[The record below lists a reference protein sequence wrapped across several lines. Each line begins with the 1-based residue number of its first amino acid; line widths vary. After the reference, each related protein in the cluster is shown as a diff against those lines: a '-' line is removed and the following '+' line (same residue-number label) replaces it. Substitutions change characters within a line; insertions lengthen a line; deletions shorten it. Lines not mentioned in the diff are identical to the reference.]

1 MGQYQQ
7 NMNQQNNNKQQQQQK
22 SVKKVQNDNN
32 MPPFESH
39 MTLSAALNL
48 KVHDKI
54 DHRDQAGRFVFATVS
69 EKQGTNLKIHYDGWS
84 RKWDTWSDF
93 NREIHRFAAPGSI
106 SKRASHRF
114 KTLKKGDYV
123 DINPTQRHP
132 GWKCGEIRRLD
143 QKSGQVQVVYECA
156 EKNYLYWAHLDNKS
170 EIAEFPTMSG
180 LNQANQQQLFKEQ
193 QPKKSVPQKPQKQ
206 EKQKPKEMVIH
217 DEMEAF

>member
-1 MGQYQQ
+1 MKNESPNQ
-7 NMNQQNNNKQQQQQK
+7 N
-22 SVKKVQNDNN
+22 VKKIQNEKAMGVDAVSSTNDSK
-32 MPPFESH
+32 MPSFQSH
-39 MTLSAALNL
+39 MSL
-48 KVHDKI
+48 KEASRLTIHDKI
-54 DHRDQAGRFVFATVS
+54 DHRDQVGRFVYATVS
-69 EKQGTNLKIHYDGWS
+69 EKQGPNLKIHYDGWS

-93 NREIHRFAAPGSI
+93 HKEIHRFAKAGSI
-106 SKRASHRF
+106 SKRPAHRF
-114 KTLKKGDYV
+114 NELKKSDYV
-123 DINPTQRHP
+123 DINPSQRHP

-206 EKQKPKEMVIH
+206 KKQKPKEM
-217 DEMEAF
+217 